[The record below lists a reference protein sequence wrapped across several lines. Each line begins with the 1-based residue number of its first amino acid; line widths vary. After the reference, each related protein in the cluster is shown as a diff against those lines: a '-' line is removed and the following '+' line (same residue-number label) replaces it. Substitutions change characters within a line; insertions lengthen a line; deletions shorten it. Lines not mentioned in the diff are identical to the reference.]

1 MKLFTQQP
9 INSLLKPTF
18 HKTTLGKTA
27 IASIA
32 LLSALSQPA
41 LAEPKK
47 AWTLE
52 GFDEPESVQPHPSKP
67 VLFVSNINGKPT
79 ELNGK
84 GYISLVSTDGKT
96 IQRGWV
102 MGGMDAPKGL
112 GIDEKYLYVAD
123 MQQLHIIDHEKG
135 ELIKS
140 IKADSSVMLN
150 DIVVDDKGVVY
161 ISDLLGGG
169 IYTYTNNTL
178 SQWVDSK
185 ALPHPN
191 GLYFADGK
199 LSVATWGEG
208 LNPDFSTAK
217 AGSLYEV
224 DRSSKK
230 LTPYQGGQLIGNLD
244 GLTASGSSLLIS
256 DWLTGNIYQYE
267 NKKTSLLFNAGQFSA
282 DIAVKDKTLFVP
294 VMFSKRL
301 DAYSVK

>member
-1 MKLFTQQP
+1 MKLFIQQS
-9 INSLLKPTF
+9 INPFLKSTF
-18 HKTTLGKTA
+18 NKATIT
-27 IASIA
+27 SMA
-32 LLSALSQPA
+32 LLSVLSQPA
-41 LAEPKK
+41 FAEPKK
-47 AWTLE
+47 VWSLE
-52 GFDEPESVQPHPSKP
+52 GFDEPESVQAHPRKP
-67 VLFVSNINGKPT
+67 ILFVSNINGKPT

-84 GYISLVSTDGKT
+84 GYISVVSTDGKT
-96 IQRGWV
+96 IQRVWV

-112 GIDEKYLYVAD
+112 GVDEKYLYVAD

-135 ELIKS
+135 KLIKS

-178 SQWVDSK
+178 SQWIDSK
-185 ALPHPN
+185 TLPHPN

-208 LNPDFSTAK
+208 LNLDFSTAK

-230 LTPYQGGQLIGNLD
+230 LTPYKGGQLIGNLD
-244 GLTASGSSLLIS
+244 GLAASGSSLIIS
-256 DWLTGNIYQYE
+256 DWLTGNIYQYK
-267 NKKTSLLFNAGQFSA
+267 NQKTSLLFNAGQFSA
-282 DIAVKDKTLFVP
+282 DISIKDKTLFVP
-294 VMFSKRL
+294 MMFSKRL